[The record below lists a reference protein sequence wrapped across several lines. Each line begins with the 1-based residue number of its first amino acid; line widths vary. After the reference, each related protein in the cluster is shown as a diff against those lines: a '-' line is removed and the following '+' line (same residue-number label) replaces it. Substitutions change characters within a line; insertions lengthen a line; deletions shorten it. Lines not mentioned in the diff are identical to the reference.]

1 MCSYI
6 PQSPFIKL
14 SAVFECNTGK
24 RLILCSFLNKI
35 QTEGSG

>member
-1 MCSYI
+1 MCYYI
-6 PQSPFIKL
+6 QLSHFIKL
-14 SAVFECNTGK
+14 SATFECNTGK